1 MLVSNSLVLD
11 FSQKQPTRESVVG
24 SLRSAPKRDQLPLV
38 TSKSAVFSCCH
49 FPRNLYHTT
58 DQEAQIG
65 WWVIGINLC
74 ATSKYSAIAERLKKQ
89 QGTLLLGDD
98 DTGSK
103 LDALLSYQAGF
114 SEYACEYILNH

>member
-1 MLVSNSLVLD
+1 MGHRNKISVL
-11 FSQKQPTRESVVG
+11 PANT
-24 SLRSAPKRDQLPLV
+24 L
-38 TSKSAVFSCCH
+38 
-49 FPRNLYHTT
+49 
-58 DQEAQIG
+58 
-65 WWVIGINLC
+65 
-74 ATSKYSAIAERLKKQ
+74 AIAERLKKQ